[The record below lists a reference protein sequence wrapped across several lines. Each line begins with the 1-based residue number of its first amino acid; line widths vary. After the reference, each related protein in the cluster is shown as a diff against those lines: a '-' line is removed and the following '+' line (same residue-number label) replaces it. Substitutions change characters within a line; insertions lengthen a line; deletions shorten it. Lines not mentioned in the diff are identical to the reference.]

1 MEEKNYLS
9 FPRGV
14 DVNNNN
20 NNNNNNN
27 IVVIGG

>member
-20 NNNNNNN
+20 NN

>member
-20 NNNNNNN
+20 NNNNN